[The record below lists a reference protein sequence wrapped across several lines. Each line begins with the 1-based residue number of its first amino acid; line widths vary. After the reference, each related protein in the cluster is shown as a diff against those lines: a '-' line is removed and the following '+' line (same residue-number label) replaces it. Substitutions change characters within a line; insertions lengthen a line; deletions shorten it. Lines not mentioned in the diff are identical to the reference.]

1 MLAVPLKEKMWS
13 YYTGSLAPTDFNG
26 AVFTC
31 AYLKKKYPVYPAY
44 AIFTTVQA
52 CYSSEEIPSL
62 MRFWLVMTSVM
73 RIWFMRIFPLLK
85 KRTSQELGVDS

>member
-1 MLAVPLKEKMWS
+1 MLTVPLKEKNVIILHRVLGS
-13 YYTGSLAPTDFNG
+13 YGFQWCGFHLRIF
-26 AVFTC
+26 
-31 AYLKKKYPVYPAY
+31 KKKNPVDPAY

-73 RIWFMRIFPLLK
+73 RIWFMWIFPLLK
-85 KRTSQELGVDS
+85 NRTSQELGVDS